1 MENDDLL
8 VIYTDGLVEAMNEK
22 EEEFELERLKQL
34 VKANQHQKLSEL
46 KETIIEA
53 VRDHVGSQHLED
65 DFTLMLIRKIK
76 INGH

>member
-53 VRDHVGSQHLED
+53 VRDHVGSQQLED